1 MYKEQKIINKIFAII
16 VAIEMLSAVIAIAA
30 IVQQQTLDDS
40 GEAAGIENE
49 QPIELAPGEKHD
61 VYEVKET
68 RQQATY
74 VASTDAAEGYISEYE
89 LIELTEDI
97 GEHYNICPELLQA
110 ICYKE
115 SGCYTLAEN
124 GNCKGLMQ
132 INISYMQ
139 QRADKLG
146 INDYWSAYNNMLL
159 AADYIAELRDETE
172 NGKDIYYVLMRY
184 NMTTATAN
192 KLYEAGTYTDYA
204 IDIAQ
209 HAAELERLHG
219 K

>member
-1 MYKEQKIINKIFAII
+1 MYKEQKIINKIFAIV
-16 VAIEMLSAVIAIAA
+16 VAIEILSAVIAIAA
-30 IVQQQTLDDS
+30 IVQQQTLDGSD
-40 GEAAGIENE
+40 EAAGIENE
-49 QPIELAPGEKHD
+49 QPIELAPVEKHD
-61 VYEVKET
+61 VYNVKET
-68 RQQATY
+68 RQQTTY

-124 GNCKGLMQ
+124 RNCKGLMQ

-146 INDYWSAYNNMLL
+146 VNDYWSAYNNMLL